1 VFLGLGTAA
10 AWGAGPSPDAAPGAA
25 APAATPDSAVPTA
38 PSSTPSPSADS
49 GAVTRPSP
57 DTFGSKAPKKDPESA
72 PTSHPLYSTP
82 YLGPFHYVFPVVG
95 AASFGGSYGAPRSD
109 VPGKWHHGDDI
120 FASLG
125 APVVAVA
132 GGTVDKIGWNRIGGW
147 RLWLHDAAG
156 NAFYYAHLSA
166 YAPAVLHASHV
177 KGGQVLGFIGDTGD
191 AITTPFHLHFEVH
204 PAVYRYMGEDG
215 AVDPT
220 SYLYRWRHLQHVAI
234 PRPALPVGA
243 VGDQAERAFQQ
254 LLTVP
259 SLRKALHQAN
269 VRAKAMAQ
277 AQAQAQAEARERR
290 LSTPTSRRPLLLG
303 MSAPLRASARAGL
316 RGSDGNARPSRGA
329 STSSDTNSSTS
340 SLEIAGLAVAGLVA
354 LIAVAGFAR
363 LRPLRRFRSW
373 QLAPARVRSKSKS

>member
-1 VFLGLGTAA
+1 MCVFLGFCAV

-38 PSSTPSPSADS
+38 PSSAPSPSAES
-49 GAVTRPSP
+49 GAVTRPTP
-57 DTFGSKAPKKDPESA
+57 DTFGSEA
-72 PTSHPLYSTP
+72 PTSHPLQSTP
-82 YLGPFHYVFPVVG
+82 DLGPLRYVFPVVG

-132 GGTVDKIGWNRIGGW
+132 GGTVDKIGWNRTGGW
-147 RLWLHDAAG
+147 RLWLNDAAG
-156 NAFYYAHLSA
+156 NGFYYAHLSA
-166 YAPAVLHASHV
+166 YAPAVLHSSHV
-177 KGGQVLGFIGDTGD
+177 KAGQVLGFIGDTGD

-220 SYLYRWRHLQHVAI
+220 SYLGRWRHLEHVAI
-234 PRPALPVGA
+234 PRPVLPALPAGA
-243 VGDQAERAFQQ
+243 VGGQAERAFQQ

-259 SLRKALHQAN
+259 WLRNALHRQA
-269 VRAKAMAQ
+269 RAKAKLTGKVKA
-277 AQAQAQAEARERR
+277 AEGLLGTR
-290 LSTPTSRRPLLLG
+290 TSRRPFLLG
-303 MSAPLRASARAGL
+303 MSAPLRASARTGSP
-316 RGSDGNARPSRGA
+316 GSDGKAGPSRRA
-329 STSSDTNSSTS
+329 STHSGANSSTS
-340 SLEIAGLAVAGLVA
+340 SLEIAGLAVAGLVG

-363 LRPLRRFRSW
+363 LGPLRRFRPW